1 MKKRLIVGITGASG
15 TIYGVRLLEIL
26 REIEDIETH
35 LVTSLAVERTTSE
48 EGGRPISEIKA
59 LADVVHDDRDVGASI
74 ASGSFRT
81 MGMIVAP
88 CSVKTMSSIAHSIT
102 GSLITRAADVVLKER
117 RRLVLMFR
125 ETPFHLGHLRSL
137 TALAEMGAIIAP
149 PIPSF
154 YHQPQTVGDIVD
166 QSVRRVLDLFD
177 IDVPGIKRWKE
188 NGPSNGP
195 AENTGSSSEDN
206 QQTKTK

>member
-26 REIEDIETH
+26 REIGGIETH
-35 LVTSLAVERTTSE
+35 LVASEAVERITSE
-48 EGGRPISEIKA
+48 EGGRPIKEIEA
-59 LADVVHDDRDVGASI
+59 LADVVHDNRDIGASI

-102 GSLITRAADVVLKER
+102 GSLLTRAADVALKER

-166 QSVRRVLDLFD
+166 QSVCRVLDLFD
-177 IDVPGIKRWKE
+177 LDVPGIKRWK
-188 NGPSNGP
+188 
-195 AENTGSSSEDN
+195 D
-206 QQTKTK
+206 

>member
-26 REIEDIETH
+26 REIESIETH
-35 LVTSLAVERTTSE
+35 LVASEAVERTTSE
-48 EGGRPISEIKA
+48 EGGRPIKEIEA
-59 LADVVHDDRDVGASI
+59 LADVVHDNRDIGASI

-102 GSLITRAADVVLKER
+102 GSLITRAADVVLKEHR
-117 RRLVLMFR
+117 WLVLMFR

-154 YHQPQTVGDIVD
+154 YHQPQTVSDIVD
-166 QSVRRVLDLFD
+166 QSVRRALDLFD
-177 IDVPGIKRWKE
+177 LDVPGIKRWKE
-188 NGPSNGP
+188 TEFCDAAP
-195 AENTGSSSEDN
+195 
-206 QQTKTK
+206 QK

>member
-26 REIEDIETH
+26 REIGGIETH
-35 LVTSLAVERTTSE
+35 LITSKAVERTTSE
-48 EGGRPISEIKA
+48 EGGRPIKEIKA
-59 LADVVHDDRDVGASI
+59 LADVVHDEQDIGASI

-88 CSVKTMSSIAHSIT
+88 CSVKTMSSIANCIT
-102 GSLITRAADVVLKER
+102 GSLMTRAADVVLKER

-125 ETPFHLGHLRSL
+125 ETPFHLGHLRNL
-137 TALAEMGAIIAP
+137 TALTEMGAIIAP

-177 IDVPGIKRWKE
+177 LDVPGIKRWKE
-188 NGPSNGP
+188 TLSKSDP
-195 AENTGSSSEDN
+195 
-206 QQTKTK
+206 

>member
-15 TIYGVRLLEIL
+15 TIYGVRVLEML
-26 REIEDIETH
+26 RELGDIETH
-35 LVTSLAVERTTSE
+35 LVASESVARTTSE
-48 EGGRPISEIKA
+48 EGGRPIKEIEA
-59 LADVVHDDRDVGASI
+59 LADVVHDNRDIGASI

-81 MGMIVAP
+81 MGMIVTP
-88 CSVKTMSSIAHSIT
+88 CSVKTMSSIAHSIS
-102 GSLITRAADVVLKER
+102 GSLITRAADVVLKEH

-125 ETPFHLGHLRSL
+125 ETPFHLGHLRNL

-154 YHQPQTVGDIVD
+154 YHAPETVADIVD

-188 NGPSNGP
+188 TP
-195 AENTGSSSEDN
+195 
-206 QQTKTK
+206 Q